1 MTCKILAT
9 GSKGNAVLLGGS
21 ILIDCGVPFKA
32 LEPYLYDISLVL
44 LTHTHS
50 DHFNESTIR
59 KLHRRRPV
67 LRFGCCAN
75 VAPRLARLVDPSRI
89 TLLADGTAQSFTL
102 CSVAPFSLVHDVENY
117 GYVVSMGG
125 KTALYATDTRY
136 IPISAPSLD
145 LYMVEAN
152 YTDEDIR
159 QRIAAKEAAGKFS
172 HESRVLDTHMSQD
185 TAVRWLNDNAD
196 PYRSRII
203 FLHQHHFD
211 EDGDCP

>member
-21 ILIDCGVPFKA
+21 ILIDCGVPFKT

-50 DHFNESTIR
+50 DHFNESAIR
-59 KLHRRRPV
+59 KLHQRRPV
-67 LRFGCCAN
+67 LRFACCAN
-75 VAPRLARLVDPSRI
+75 VAPRLAQLVNPSRI
-89 TLLADGTAQSFTL
+89 TLLTDRTVQVFSL
-102 CSVAPFSLVHDVENY
+102 CTVTPFSLIHDIENY
-117 GYVVSMGG
+117 GYVVTMSG
-125 KTALYATDTRY
+125 KSALYATDTRY
-136 IPISAPSLD
+136 IPISAPGLD

-159 QRIAAKEAAGKFS
+159 QRIAVKTAAGKFS
-172 HESRVLDTHMSQD
+172 HESRVMDTHMSQD

-196 PYRSRII
+196 PYKSRII
-203 FLHQHHFD
+203 FLHQHHF
-211 EDGDCP
+211 EEGGDDP